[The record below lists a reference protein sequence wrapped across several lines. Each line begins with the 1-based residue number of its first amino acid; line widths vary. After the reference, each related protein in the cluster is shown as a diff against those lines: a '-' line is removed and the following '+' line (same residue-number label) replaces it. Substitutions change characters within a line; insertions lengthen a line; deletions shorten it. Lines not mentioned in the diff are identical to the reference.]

1 MVRKQTA
8 AGQPAFDYI
17 LGLDLGASSIGWAV
31 IKTSSGTPIGLARAG
46 VRVFEAGLAG
56 DLESGRAEP
65 RNVKRRLA
73 RQARRQTDRRRRR
86 LRRVYR
92 ILQRAGLLPAG
103 ESGDVIPA
111 LDGQLFEVHAAAT
124 KSEAERHR
132 LAQVMPL
139 WLRARALDHKLE
151 RQELGRA
158 LFHLAQRRGFL
169 SNRKSAPKEDED
181 EGKLKHSISELAEEV
196 TGSGARTLGEY
207 LSRLDPEEARIRTR
221 PTSRVM
227 YESEFEAIWETQ
239 ARYAPQLLTEALRI
253 ELREA
258 IFYQRPLKSAAG
270 LIGACELEPDRHR
283 APWALLD
290 AQRFRLLQ
298 MANNTRLIDLETGE
312 ERPLAGSERE
322 RLVSA
327 LERQAQMTFP
337 AAKKLLGFKPKQVRF
352 NLEVGGEARFLG
364 NRSAA
369 AIAEIFGE
377 QWWNMSQGQR
387 EAVVEDVLTIESED
401 ALAHRGFHHW
411 KLSRRAADALA
422 VVRLQPGY
430 CSFSRVALT
439 KLLPHLEQGLS
450 VAEACDLAYPDRRA
464 SAVPHDELARLEEA
478 LPSLRNPVVGRV
490 LTELRKVVN
499 AIVRAYGKP
508 SVVRI
513 ELAREVKRSRRGR
526 EEAARRM
533 RQQEQRRKVAAAL
546 LLQDAGIEH
555 PTRDDIERVLLW
567 QECGGQCP
575 YTGKPISFGKLFGP
589 HPEFDVE
596 HILPFSRSFDNSFV
610 NKTLCHAEENRRI
623 KTNRTPY
630 EAYHDT
636 PRYDEILGRV
646 RAFSGDKAREKLRRF
661 QAAEIEGLDEFTSRE
676 LNDTRWAS
684 RLAADYLGT
693 LFGGRVDANGTL
705 RVQVSS
711 GQLTSFLRG
720 AWELNRVLSSNGAK
734 SREDHRHH
742 AIDAVTIALTA
753 PGAVKALSD
762 SSEKAWAQR
771 RRLFSHLATPWPNF
785 DPEVRDVIGGLNV
798 SHRADRRVSGALHDE
813 TLYGIA
819 PEKGAVVVRK
829 PVHALTERE
838 AHGIVDEAVRT
849 AVQEKRRLL
858 GDFKKLEQDPPTLI
872 SRAGKRVPIRRV
884 RIRKH
889 ERVVRVGK
897 GPRQR
902 QVIEGS
908 NHHIEIVAEV
918 DAEGR
923 ETRWIGRVVSMLQA
937 SVRLASH
944 PPVPVVDRTV
954 GGEER
959 FKFSLCRGDG
969 VLLGDEENAKLWIV
983 QKLSANQTGATTI
996 VLKPPADARKVNEI
1010 PTQGRI
1016 HSPNTLRKAGA
1027 RKVVVDP
1034 VGTVRDARD

>member
-1 MVRKQTA
+1 MR
-8 AGQPAFDYI
+8 D
-17 LGLDLGASSIGWAV
+17 
-31 IKTSSGTPIGLARAG
+31 
-46 VRVFEAGLAG
+46 
-56 DLESGRAEP
+56 
-65 RNVKRRLA
+65 
-73 RQARRQTDRRRRR
+73 
-86 LRRVYR
+86 
-92 ILQRAGLLPAG
+92 
-103 ESGDVIPA
+103 
-111 LDGQLFEVHAAAT
+111 
-124 KSEAERHR
+124 
-132 LAQVMPL
+132 
-139 WLRARALDHKLE
+139 
-151 RQELGRA
+151 
-158 LFHLAQRRGFL
+158 
-169 SNRKSAPKEDED
+169 
-181 EGKLKHSISELAEEV
+181 
-196 TGSGARTLGEY
+196 
-207 LSRLDPEEARIRTR
+207 
-221 PTSRVM
+221 
-227 YESEFEAIWETQ
+227 
-239 ARYAPQLLTEALRI
+239 
-253 ELREA
+253 A
-258 IFYQRPLKSAAG
+258 IFYQRPLKSASG
-270 LIGACELEPDRHR
+270 FIGACELEPKRHR

-298 MANNTRLIDLETGE
+298 MVNNTRLIDLGTGE
-312 ERPLAGSERE
+312 ERPLTTDERE

-337 AAKKLLGFKPKQVRF
+337 AAKKLLGFKSKQVRF
-352 NLEVGGEARFLG
+352 NLEEGGEARFLG
-364 NRSAA
+364 NRSVAA
-369 AIAEIFGE
+369 LAAIFGE
-377 QWWNMSQGQR
+377 RWWGMPRNQR

-401 ALAHRGFHHW
+401 ALARRGVHYW
-411 KLSRRAADALA
+411 RLNRQAADALA
-422 VVRLQPGY
+422 VVRLEPGY
-430 CSFSRVALT
+430 CSFSRVALA

-464 SAVPHDELARLEEA
+464 SAVPHDELARLEDA
-478 LPSLRNPVVGRV
+478 LPSLRNPVVARV

-499 AIVRAYGKP
+499 AIVREYGKP
-508 SVVRI
+508 LVVRI

-526 EEAARRM
+526 EEAAKRM
-533 RQQEQRRKVAAAL
+533 RQQEQRRKVATAL

-575 YTGKPISFGKLFGP
+575 YTGRPIPFGKLFGP

-596 HILPFSRSFDNSFV
+596 HIIPFSRSFDNSFV
-610 NKTLCHAEENRRI
+610 NKTLCHAEENRRV
-623 KTNRTPY
+623 KANRTPY
-630 EAYHDT
+630 EAYHGT
-636 PRYDEILGRV
+636 PRYEEILGRV
-646 RAFSGDKAREKLRRF
+646 RAFSGVKAREKLRRF
-661 QAAEIEGLDEFTSRE
+661 QDAEVEGFDDFTSRE

-684 RLAADYLGT
+684 RLAADYVGT
-693 LFGGRVDANGTL
+693 LFGGRIDANGTL

-720 AWELNRVLSSNGAK
+720 AWELNRMLSGDSAK

-742 AIDAVTIALTA
+742 AVDAVTIALTA

-762 SSEKAWAQR
+762 SSERAWAER
-771 RRLFSHLATPWPNF
+771 HRLFSHLPAPWANF
-785 DPEVRDVIGGLNV
+785 DREVRDVIGGINI
-798 SHRADRRVSGALHDE
+798 SHRAERRVSGALHDE
-813 TLYGIA
+813 TLYGVA
-819 PEKGAVVVRK
+819 AERGTVVVRK

-838 AHGIVDEAVRT
+838 ADGIVDEAVRL

-897 GPRQR
+897 GSRQR

-918 DAEGR
+918 DAKGR

-937 SVRLASH
+937 SKRLASR
-944 PPVPVVDRTV
+944 PPVPVVARTV
-954 GGEER
+954 GGAER

-969 VLLGDEENAKLWIV
+969 VLLGDGDSPRLWIV
-983 QKLSANQTGATTI
+983 QKISSNQTGATTI
-996 VLKPPADARKVNEI
+996 VLKPPADARRVNDI

-1034 VGTVRDARD
+1034 VGNVRDARD

>member
-1 MVRKQTA
+1 
-8 AGQPAFDYI
+8 
-17 LGLDLGASSIGWAV
+17 
-31 IKTSSGTPIGLARAG
+31 
-46 VRVFEAGLAG
+46 
-56 DLESGRAEP
+56 LESGRAEP

-92 ILQRAGLLPAG
+92 ILQRAGLLPEGAPQ
-103 ESGDVIPA
+103 DVIPA
-111 LDGQLFEVHAAAT
+111 LDRRLFQTHAAAIA
-124 KSEAERHR
+124 SEAERHR
-132 LAQVMPL
+132 RAQVMPL
-139 WLRARALDHKLE
+139 WLRAQALDRKLE
-151 RQELGRA
+151 RDELGRA

-181 EGKLKHSISELAEEV
+181 EGKLKHSINELAD
-196 TGSGARTLGEY
+196 TIAGSGARTLGEY
-207 LSRLDPEEARIRTR
+207 LSRLDPEETRIRTR
-221 PTSRVM
+221 PTSRAM
-227 YESEFEAIWETQ
+227 YESEFEAIWEAQ
-239 ARYAPQLLTEALRI
+239 ARYDPRLLTEALRI
-253 ELREA
+253 ELRDA

-270 LIGACELEPDRHR
+270 LIGACQLERERHR

-298 MANNTRLIDLETGE
+298 MVNNTRLIDLGTGE
-312 ERPLAGSERE
+312 ERPLTGDERE
-322 RLVSA
+322 RLVFA

-337 AAKKLLGFKPKQVRF
+337 AAKKLLGFKSKQVRF
-352 NLEVGGEARFLG
+352 NLEEGGEERFLG

-369 AIAEIFGE
+369 ALAEIFGE
-377 QWWNMSQGQR
+377 RWWSMPQSQR

-401 ALAHRGFHHW
+401 ALARRGFHHW
-411 KLSRRAADALA
+411 KLTRQSADALA
-422 VVRLQPGY
+422 VMRLQPGY
-430 CSFSRVALT
+430 CSFSRVALA
-439 KLLPHLEQGLS
+439 KLLPHLAQGLS
-450 VAEACDLAYPDRRA
+450 VPEACDLAYPDRRA
-464 SAVPHDELARLEEA
+464 SAVPHDELARLEDA
-478 LPSLRNPVVGRV
+478 LPSLRNPVVARV

-499 AIVRAYGKP
+499 AIVRDCGKP

-610 NKTLCHAEENRRI
+610 NKTLCHADENRRV
-623 KTNRTPY
+623 KANRTPY

-661 QAAEIEGLDEFTSRE
+661 QATEVEGLDDFTSRE

-684 RLAADYLGT
+684 RLAADYVGT
-693 LFGGRVDANGTL
+693 LFGGRIDANGAL

-720 AWELNRVLSSNGAK
+720 AWELNRVLSSDGVK

-753 PGAVKALSD
+753 PAAVKALSD
-762 SSEKAWAQR
+762 SSERAWAER
-771 RRLFSHLATPWPNF
+771 RRLFSHLPAPWANF
-785 DPEVRDVIGGLNV
+785 DREVRDVIGGINI
-798 SHRADRRVSGALHDE
+798 SHRANRRVSGALHEE
-813 TLYGIA
+813 TLYGRA
-819 PEKGAVVVRK
+819 AGKSTVVIRK
-829 PVHALTERE
+829 PVHKLTEKE
-838 AHGIVDEAVRT
+838 AGAIVDVAVRT
-849 AVQEKRRLL
+849 AVQEKARLL
-858 GDFKKLEQDPPTLI
+858 GGLKKLEHDPPTLV
-872 SRAGKRVPIRRV
+872 SRAGKQVPIRSA
-884 RIRKH
+884 RIYKH
-889 ERVVRVGK
+889 ERVVSVGK

-908 NHHIEIVAEV
+908 NHHIEIIADV
-918 DAEGR
+918 DTEGR
-923 ETRWIGRVVSMLQA
+923 ETRWIGRVVSMFDA
-937 SVRLASH
+937 SARLASR
-944 PPVPVVDRTV
+944 PPAAVVDRAV

-959 FKFSLCRGDG
+959 FKFSLCRGDAL
-969 VLLGDEENAKLWIV
+969 LLGDGDKATLWIV
-983 QKLSANQTGATTI
+983 QKISGNQQGATRI
-996 VLKPPADARKVNEI
+996 DLKPPADARKVNDI

-1034 VGTVRDARD
+1034 VGNIRDARD